1 MFWMAFNRNGQCH
14 DFYIVFSNE
23 HNKVINCDSGNK
35 KFGCREFVK
44 FIKFKKSK
52 KEKCVN
58 NCGKIRMWLILPTIL
73 GKKSLS

>member
-1 MFWMAFNRNGQCH
+1 MAFNRNGQCH

-44 FIKFKKSK
+44 FIKFKKVK
-52 KEKCVN
+52 
-58 NCGKIRMWLILPTIL
+58 
-73 GKKSLS
+73 KKSVLTIVAKFGCG